1 MRPRVIRGVVVML
14 ALVTL
19 AVPSARA
26 SELSDDL
33 AARRAR
39 VMNALGP
46 DTMLVV
52 WSAPPQRY
60 SRDIDYEYRQD
71 SDLYYLTGITQD
83 DTIAVLMP
91 GNETRREILFIK
103 DRNPGREHWT
113 GRSLTPEEATARSG
127 IETVLAT
134 SQFDAF
140 ISAILGR
147 TAFAPLDDRA
157 ATPFFAAL

>member
-1 MRPRVIRGVVVML
+1 MTRRMTRRTVAVIALAML
-14 ALVTL
+14 MVA
-19 AVPSARA
+19 SARA

-113 GRSLTPEEATARSG
+113 GRSLTAEEATARSG
-127 IETVLAT
+127 IETGPAT
-134 SQFDAF
+134 SQFAAF
-140 ISAILGR
+140 ISAILTR
-147 TAFAPLDDRA
+147 SA
-157 ATPFFAAL
+157 